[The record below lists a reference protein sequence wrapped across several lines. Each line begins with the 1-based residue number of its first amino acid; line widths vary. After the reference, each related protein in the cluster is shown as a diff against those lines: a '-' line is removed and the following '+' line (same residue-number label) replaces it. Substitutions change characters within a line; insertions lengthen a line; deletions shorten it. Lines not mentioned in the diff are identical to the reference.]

1 MDIKGMVIDDIT
13 RAAAFVAMYFVLFL
27 LAKWFKDVFAPYK
40 INDELTKK
48 DNLAIALT
56 MSGYYL
62 ATAAIFVGALFGPTQ
77 GLKEDLIA
85 VGGYSLLGL
94 VLLNLS
100 RWFNDKIILRKFC
113 DTEQLIKEKNV
124 SVGAVQ
130 FGAYLATGIIAA
142 GAVSGQGGNVLTSV
156 IFFVLGQ
163 ISLFIF
169 SLIYEKFSTYNIH
182 EELLNKNVASGV
194 AFAGNLIALSII
206 VMNAASGDFVNWQK
220 DIMLFAIANVIAFI
234 FLPVIRLV
242 MDRLVVPGDSL
253 GREIKEDKNI
263 GAGFLEAT
271 IAISFAVIL
280 TRLI

>member
-13 RAAAFVAMYFVLFL
+13 KAAAFIAMYFVLFL
-27 LAKWFKDVFAPYK
+27 LAKWFKDIFTPYK

-77 GLKEDLIA
+77 GFKEDLIA
-85 VGGYSLLGL
+85 VGGYSMLGL
-94 VLLNLS
+94 VMLNLS
-100 RWFNDKIILRKFC
+100 RWFNDKVILRKFC

-124 SVGAVQ
+124 SVGAVH

-142 GAVSGQGGNVLTSV
+142 GAVSGQGGNAVTFV
-156 IFFVLGQ
+156 VFFVLGQ
-163 ISLFIF
+163 ISLFIS
-169 SLIYEKFSTYNIH
+169 SLIYEKFSKYNIH
-182 EELLNKNVASGV
+182 EELLNKNTASGI
-194 AFAGNLIALSII
+194 AFGGNLIALSII
-206 VMNAASGDFVNWQK
+206 IMNGASGDFTSWQK
-220 DIMLFAIANVIAFI
+220 DIMLFLIANLIGFV
-234 FLPVIRLV
+234 FLPIIRIV

-263 GAGFLEAT
+263 GAGLLEAT

>member
-1 MDIKGMVIDDIT
+1 MNPIDDII
-13 RAAAFVAMYFVLFL
+13 RAATFVAMYFILFL
-27 LAKWFKDVFAPYK
+27 LAKWFKDAFISYK
-40 INDELTKK
+40 INHELTKT

-77 GLKEDLIA
+77 GYKTDLLL

-94 VLLNLS
+94 GLLNIS
-100 RWFNDKIILRKFC
+100 RWFNDKIILREFC
-113 DTEQLIKEKNV
+113 DTEELVKEHNV
-124 SVGAVQ
+124 GVGAVQ
-130 FGAYLATGIIAA
+130 FGAYLATGLIAA
-142 GAVSGQGGNVLTSV
+142 GAVSGQGGGVLTSIV
-156 IFFVLGQ
+156 FFVLGQ
-163 ISLFIF
+163 LSLFLF
-169 SLIYEKFSTYNIH
+169 SLIYEKLSPYNIH
-182 EELLNKNVASGV
+182 EELKNKNSASGV
-194 AFAGNLIALSII
+194 AFSGHLIALAII
-206 VMNAASGDFVNWQK
+206 VMNAASGDFVDWKK
-220 DIMLFAIANVIAFI
+220 DLTGFATASIIAFI

-280 TRLI
+280 VRLI

>member
-27 LAKWFKDVFAPYK
+27 LAKWLKDVFTPYK

-62 ATAAIFVGALFGPTQ
+62 AISAIFVGALFGPTQ

-142 GAVSGQGGNVLTSV
+142 GSVSGQGGNVLTSV

-182 EELLNKNVASGV
+182 DELLNKNTASGV

-206 VMNAASGDFVNWQK
+206 VMNATSGDFVNWQK